1 MYRNELDKI
10 KEGIH
15 NKLESLSW
23 GDMSIERKAD
33 KSIVTEFDIFVSNY
47 IKKVF
52 EESGHNYN
60 FFSEED
66 QERFEFPV
74 IVLDPI
80 DGTREFAKG
89 YGECA
94 VSMAILYSA
103 DIKDERNFGWIYNP
117 FTGFEITS
125 DVKFPLGSRHAHA
138 DAINIM
144 ISRSEWEKGA
154 YKKEFSKN
162 FRIAPLGSIAFK
174 LGLLAA
180 GACECVISFRDKNI
194 WDIAA
199 GVVICHS
206 RGIYSDEIIDLADK
220 KLNGPF
226 IFCRDELKDIVHEEI
241 ERLKSS

>member
-1 MYRNELDKI
+1 MYRNELEEI
-10 KEGIH
+10 KSSIH
-15 NKLESLSW
+15 TKLDTMVW

-33 KSIVTEFDIFVSNY
+33 KSIVTEFDIFVSDQV
-47 IKKVF
+47 KKVF
-52 EESGHNYN
+52 HESNFDFN

-66 QERFEFPV
+66 QESFEFPV

-94 VSMAILYSA
+94 VSLAILYSA
-103 DIKDERNFGWIYNP
+103 DIHDDRNFGWIYNP

-125 DVKFPLGSRHAHA
+125 DVKYPLGSRHAHA
-138 DAINIM
+138 EAVNIM

-154 YKKEFSKN
+154 NKLDFKHN
-162 FRIAPLGSIAFK
+162 FRITPLGSIAFK

-180 GACECVISFRDKNI
+180 GAAECVISFRDKNI

-199 GVVICHS
+199 GVIICHS
-206 RGIYSDEIIDLADK
+206 RGIYSDEIDDLSTK
-220 KLNGPF
+220 KLKGPF
-226 IFCRDELKDIVHEEI
+226 IFCRDELKEAVHKEVN
-241 ERLKSS
+241 RLKNS

>member
-1 MYRNELDKI
+1 MYRNEIEEI
-10 KEGIH
+10 KRGIH
-15 NKLESLSW
+15 HKLENLDW

-33 KSIVTEFDIFVSNY
+33 RSIVTEFDIFVSDHV
-47 IKKVF
+47 KKVF
-52 EESGHNYN
+52 KDSNHDFN

-66 QERFEFPV
+66 QENFEFPV

-94 VSMAILYSA
+94 VSLAILFSA

-117 FTGFEITS
+117 FTGFEVTNE
-125 DVKFPLGSRHAHA
+125 VKYPLGNRHSHA

-144 ISRSEWEKGA
+144 ISRSEWEKSA
-154 YKKEFSKN
+154 QNMDFN
-162 FRIAPLGSIAFK
+162 NDLRISPLGSIAFK
-174 LGLLAA
+174 LGLLAT

-206 RGIYSDEIIDLADK
+206 RGIYSDEIKDLSEILLK
-220 KLNGPF
+220 GPF
-226 IFCRDELKDIVHEEI
+226 IFCRDELKEI
-241 ERLKSS
+241 IHAEVNRLVK